1 MANRFLALVS
11 LSCAFVLPHAAH
23 AQANEDA
30 WAPRQQAA
38 IAGDLVGDD
47 MERVGRAVSVA
58 ERLGPER
65 MSGEVRS
72 ALISLLERLNGEM
85 DEARRQGIP
94 TNEAVN
100 VEWFMSVARVVASL
114 EDPRAI
120 SGLAK
125 VANHGYTKPV
135 AVALASF
142 GERALPAVRDVIE
155 TPGAKDPTI
164 GDSLA
169 VLSMMVE
176 RVGEEGLSASARR
189 EIARIARNRLNA
201 RQAGIAST
209 SQAIKLAVALDE
221 PDLLQTVRE
230 FARDPAAL
238 YRKGLDRTAVEMVRA
253 SAMEAL
259 ARPLAPVE

>member
-1 MANRFLALVS
+1 MANRFLALFS
-11 LSCAFVLPHAAH
+11 LACACVFPHAAQ
-23 AQANEDA
+23 AQVNGDA

-38 IAGDLVGDD
+38 IAGELLGDD
-47 MERVGRAVSVA
+47 MVSVRRAVSVA

-72 ALISLLERLNGEM
+72 ALISLLERLNDEQ

-100 VEWFMSVARVVASL
+100 GEWFMQVARVVASL

-120 SGLAK
+120 TGLAR
-125 VANHGYTKPV
+125 VANHGYTRPV

-142 GERALPAVRDVIE
+142 GEHALPAVRDVIE
-155 TPGAKDPTI
+155 APGAKDPTV

-176 RVGEEGLSASARR
+176 QVGEDGLSASARR
-189 EIARIARNRLNA
+189 EIARIVRDRLNA
-201 RQAGIAST
+201 GQAGISST
-209 SQAIKLAVALDE
+209 SQAIKLAVALGE
-221 PDLLQTVRE
+221 PDLLQTVQE

-238 YRKGLDRTAVEMVRA
+238 YGKGLDRTAVEMVRA
-253 SAMEAL
+253 YAMEAL

>member
-1 MANRFLALVS
+1 MADRFLALLS
-11 LSCAFVLPHAAH
+11 LACAFVFPHAAQ
-23 AQANEDA
+23 AQANGDA

-38 IAGDLVGDD
+38 IAGELLGDD
-47 MERVGRAVSVA
+47 MERVQRAVSVA
-58 ERLGPER
+58 GRLGPER

-72 ALISLLERLNGEM
+72 ALISLLERLNDEK

-100 VEWFMSVARVVASL
+100 GEWFMSVARVVASL

-120 SGLAK
+120 PGLAK
-125 VANHGYTKPV
+125 VANHGYTRPV

-142 GERALPAVRDVIE
+142 GEPALPAVRDVIE
-155 TPGAKDPTI
+155 APGVKDVAV
-164 GDSLA
+164 GDSLR

-176 RVGEEGLSASARR
+176 RVGEDGLSASARR
-189 EIARIARNRLNA
+189 EIARIARDRLNA
-201 RQAGIAST
+201 RQAGISST
-209 SQAIKLAVALDE
+209 SQAIKLAVALGE

-230 FARDPAAL
+230 YVRDPGAL
-238 YRKGLDRTAVEMVRA
+238 YGKGLDRTSVEMVREI
-253 SAMEAL
+253 AMEAL